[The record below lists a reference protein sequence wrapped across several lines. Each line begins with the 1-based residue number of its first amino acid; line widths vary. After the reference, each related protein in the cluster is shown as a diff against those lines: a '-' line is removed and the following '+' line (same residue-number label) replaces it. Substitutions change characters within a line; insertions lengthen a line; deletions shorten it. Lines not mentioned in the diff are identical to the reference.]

1 MQLYK
6 IAAMIFGMLL
16 GAFAL
21 FVIAMNVYCFCFN
34 VQSHMYSKTSSE
46 ATACTEKITGTL
58 HRSTKR
64 EKPEKKGA
72 KLRPISNLAIV

>member
-1 MQLYK
+1 MQFYE
-6 IAAMIFGMLL
+6 IAAMIFGMVL

-34 VQSHMYSKTSSE
+34 VQSHMISRTSSE
-46 ATACTEKITGTL
+46 ATACTEKITCSL
-58 HRSTKR
+58 RKSTKR

-72 KLRPISNLAIV
+72 KLRPISNLSIV

>member
-1 MQLYK
+1 MQFYE
-6 IAAMIFGMLL
+6 IAAMIFGMVL

-21 FVIAMNVYCFCFN
+21 FVIALNVYCFCFN
-34 VQSHMYSKTSSE
+34 FRGHMNSKTSSE

-64 EKPEKKGA
+64 EKPEKKEA